1 MCIPH
6 PPANEIG
13 RSSLVLA
20 SFKYFVLFLR
30 VFFYSFF
37 AKANMEN
44 EGVEDDCPFQ
54 KSKCDFLGSM
64 LNFVGSKLFN
74 FDGTVGLVCALWF
87 VQIAGD
93 S

>member
-20 SFKYFVLFLR
+20 SFKYFVSPG

>member
-1 MCIPH
+1 MKLAEVH
-6 PPANEIG
+6 LFWHH
-13 RSSLVLA
+13 SST
-20 SFKYFVLFLR
+20 LFLR
-30 VFFYSFF
+30 LFFFYSFF

>member
-1 MCIPH
+1 MKLAEVH
-6 PPANEIG
+6 LFWHH
-13 RSSLVLA
+13 SST
-20 SFKYFVLFLR
+20 LFCFSGC
-30 VFFYSFF
+30 FFYSFF